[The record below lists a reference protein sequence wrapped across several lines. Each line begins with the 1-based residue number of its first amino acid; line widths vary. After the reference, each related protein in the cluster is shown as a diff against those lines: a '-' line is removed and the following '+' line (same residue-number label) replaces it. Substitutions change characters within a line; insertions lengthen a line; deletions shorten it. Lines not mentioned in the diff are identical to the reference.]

1 LDVVGRAV
9 AGPVAVTLKSCVDSP
24 HDLLV
29 IGAARH
35 RWLSGGVV
43 RGCAHDAGCPVV
55 VVPPPE
61 LARVVGGRLAARRM
75 VRGAAASLAQSWGT
89 GEA

>member
-1 LDVVGRAV
+1 M
-9 AGPVAVTLKSCVDSP
+9 AGPVDAVLKSCVDSP

-35 RWLSGGVV
+35 RWFSGGVV
-43 RGCAHDAGCPVV
+43 RRCARDAGCPVV

-75 VRGAAASLAQSWGT
+75 VREAAASLAT
-89 GEA
+89 EPDHR